1 MLDYRVCFQILG
13 NKKWF
18 DISHKANLTAA
29 KQLAQ
34 AKKSEVANSFKVPKE
49 IVRMVVKQN
58 DKIIMEV

>member
-34 AKKSEVANSFKVPKE
+34 AKK
-49 IVRMVVKQN
+49 VKWLIALKFQ
-58 DKIIMEV
+58 KK